1 MYRIGCALCCCLF
14 LSLTMTISCASA
26 PAKGVTASPV
36 VPASPAADTKAATEQ
51 GHFEQNAQT
60 EPERTVTETVPEAQR
75 AARLLPELVQA
86 VEHFDIHKVLALF
99 DTIYES
105 CKGQE
110 DNAILIDARRRVQ
123 PLLDAI
129 SIEAVSR
136 PAPVNAGSPFTEP
149 FAARVVV
156 TAPEKQF
163 PLDNYPITVL
173 YPSSGTGSSLKTELI
188 RTDAEGFLYFTPP
201 TPERACDGTLFFCL
215 YPARKNTALT
225 SDAADNL
232 SVSFSYKV
240 ATMEK
245 RIPTIISILDYDE
258 NNNPVFSSNIT
269 ATSLLTGLMK
279 RGFSRIGLDEYRELA
294 GSDEAAVIRAA
305 QVKIGTAVDRFIFGK
320 TYITV
325 ETAEDGTFTCT
336 IRADISIW
344 NFKQAQ
350 KINRFT
356 FEHTA
361 EAKTKAQAISLAR
374 TDLGETVIAETFSY
388 SL

>member
-240 ATMEK
+240 ATTEK
-245 RIPTIISILDYDE
+245 RIPTIIAILDYDE
-258 NNNPVFSSNIT
+258 NNQPVYSHNIT
-269 ATSLLTGLMK
+269 ATRLLAGLMK
-279 RGFSRIGLDEYRELA
+279 QGFGRIGLDEYRELA
-294 GSDEAAVIRAA
+294 ESDETAVIRAA
-305 QVKIGTAVDRFIFGK
+305 QAKIGNSVDRFIFGK
-320 TYITV
+320 TFITLD
-325 ETAEDGTFTCT
+325 TAKEDSVACT
-336 IRADISIW
+336 IRAEISVW
-344 NFKQAQ
+344 DFKQAL
-350 KINRFT
+350 KTNRFT
-356 FEHTA
+356 FEYTA
-361 EAKTKAQAISLAR
+361 EAKTKTQAITLAR
-374 TDLGETVIAETFSY
+374 SRLGESVIVESFKY
-388 SL
+388 NL